1 MFNDHSYAYIE
12 DDSLSREVMKTILE
26 RMMKVDHVLILE
38 DSTDFVNRL
47 SAAQPIPDVI
57 LLDIHVRPHSGFEML
72 DALRKEPVFEN
83 AIIIALT
90 ASVMS
95 EEIERLKVAGFDG
108 TIAKPLNVRT
118 FPELMEKVVQREP
131 VWHIS

>member
-1 MFNDHSYAYIE
+1 M
-12 DDSLSREVMKTILE
+12 E
-26 RMMKVDHVLILE
+26 RMMKVDHILILE
-38 DSTDFVNRL
+38 DSTDFVKRL
-47 SAAQPIPDVI
+47 SAAQPLPDVL
-57 LLDIHVRPHSGFEML
+57 LLDIHVQPHSGFEML
-72 DALRKEPVFEN
+72 DVLRKEPAFEN

-95 EEIERLKVAGFDG
+95 EEIEQLRVAGFDG

-118 FPELMEKVVQREP
+118 FPELMARAVQREP

>member
-95 EEIERLKVAGFDG
+95 EEIEQLRIAGFDG

-118 FPELMEKVVQREP
+118 FPELMEKV
-131 VWHIS
+131 